1 MKMRNW
7 KLIKIE
13 ISTNSD
19 LEISKITL
27 WSIVFTINILGLF
40 LSVDNISK
48 FIANCFIYI
57 KQVNFLVKGI
67 LLNTIFLTILLLLLF
82 FVSLFS
88 LKFILFNYLI
98 NNIITLLITLIRIII
113 KK

>member
-67 LLNTIFLTILLLLLF
+67 LLNTILLTILLLLLF
-82 FVSLFS
+82 FISLFS